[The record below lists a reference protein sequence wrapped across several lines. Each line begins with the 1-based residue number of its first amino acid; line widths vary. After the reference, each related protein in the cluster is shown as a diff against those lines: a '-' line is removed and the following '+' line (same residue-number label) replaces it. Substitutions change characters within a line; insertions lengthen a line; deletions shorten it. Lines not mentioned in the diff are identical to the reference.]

1 MRSIIPNLT
10 PASGRQDHTTSP
22 SARVRSRQQR
32 RPRPSHPLPYVR
44 DDRETPLCVGRDGAR
59 CRSDLGQ
66 KGTEIFLQRGLDR
79 ANQLD
84 PVQQIALSAQGR
96 SAQRIAPT
104 DFLDVHLWIQ
114 LTLFGATAVEK
125 ASQPAG
131 QQDDEQGQY
140 QPHAESAPVL
150 KFLETFIRD
159 HQDDRAHQWAPD
171 GTMPPTTIMERRN
184 KSSMNGEDGR
194 PHDAKVGGIDRARER
209 REKGR

>member
-1 MRSIIPNLT
+1 M
-10 PASGRQDHTTSP
+10 
-22 SARVRSRQQR
+22 RSRQQR
-32 RPRPSHPLPYVR
+32 RPRPSHPNPTFVTIAKR
-44 DDRETPLCVGRDGAR
+44 PFVWAGMARVVEVIWVKRERKYFC
-59 CRSDLGQ
+59 
-66 KGTEIFLQRGLDR
+66 KGGLDR

-114 LTLFGATAVEK
+114 LTLFGSTAVEK
-125 ASQPAG
+125 AGQPAG

-171 GTMPPTTIMERRN
+171 GPMPPTTIMERRN
-184 KSSMNGEDGR
+184 KSSVNEKM
-194 PHDAKVGGIDRARER
+194 VGPTTRKSAA
-209 REKGR
+209 